1 MTKVLRLA
9 VATIGLLVI
18 LLPVT
23 GTLSL
28 TFAQAAPA
36 TGTWKLTGSMHVAR
50 YGHTAT
56 LVKNGKV
63 LVAGG
68 SGTILTS
75 AELYDP
81 TTGKWSLTGSLNVA
95 RENFKATPL
104 PNGKVLVEGGI
115 DSSGMALVSAE
126 LYDPTTGK
134 WSLTGSMNAGRE
146 NHSAVLLSN
155 GKVLV
160 SGGDTGTQNNPYVC
174 TIASAEL
181 YNPTTGTW
189 SLTGSLHVAR
199 RFDSPSILLPNGKVL
214 VAGGDDGAGY
224 TCQSSSHGSTSRST
238 SFTGTGTSTHNTL
251 STVRY
256 TPSSPC
262 FCPHSLKSAE
272 LYDPTTGTW
281 SLSGSMNVAR
291 SGNTQTRLSS
301 DQVLVTGGR
310 GSSGVLGSAELY
322 TP

>member
-56 LVKNGKV
+56 LLKNGKV

-68 SGTILTS
+68 SGTTLTS

-81 TTGKWSLTGSLNVA
+81 TTGKWSLTGSLN
-95 RENFKATPL
+95 
-104 PNGKVLVEGGI
+104 
-115 DSSGMALVSAE
+115 
-126 LYDPTTGK
+126 
-134 WSLTGSMNAGRE
+134 
-146 NHSAVLLSN
+146 
-155 GKVLV
+155 
-160 SGGDTGTQNNPYVC
+160 
-174 TIASAEL
+174 
-181 YNPTTGTW
+181 
-189 SLTGSLHVAR
+189 VAR

-224 TCQSSSHGSTSRST
+224 TCQSSSHGSTSHST
-238 SFTGTGTSTHNTL
+238 SFTATGTSTHNTL
-251 STVRY
+251 STVSY

-272 LYDPTTGTW
+272 LYDPT
-281 SLSGSMNVAR
+281 
-291 SGNTQTRLSS
+291 
-301 DQVLVTGGR
+301 
-310 GSSGVLGSAELY
+310 
-322 TP
+322 